1 MQIACC
7 PDYAYV
13 ATPRRKSSPHGVRPS
28 YRRVLSGRS
37 RGGRFNGSQVHPR
50 PAEPFSASRLC
61 VSEIICVVLSI
72 PVSGGRPDRPL
83 PTEIR
88 SRAEIQ
94 RAAVA
99 IYLLTSRHEPE
110 RGHAAQ
116 SWRAGSRGHPHVI
129 GYRKGRKGGD
139 APADEL
145 ESGRAR
151 EGFRTHQQRWV
162 RGGPPAGCGGT
173 VGFRD
178 ATGSPL
184 VTAPS
189 APTAD
194 THKFLGFPP
203 YTEGPQLIGSVS

>member
-13 ATPRRKSSPHGVRPS
+13 ATPRQKSSPSRVRPS

-37 RGGRFNGSQVHPR
+37 RGGRFNRCQVHPSAGR
-50 PAEPFSASRLC
+50 TVFGVETLCLRDHLRSPFD
-61 VSEIICVVLSI
+61 
-72 PVSGGRPDRPL
+72 SGVRGRPDRPL

-94 RAAVA
+94 RASVA

-194 THKFLGFPP
+194 TYKFPGFPP

>member
-7 PDYAYV
+7 PDHAYV
-13 ATPRRKSSPHGVRPS
+13 ATPRRRSSPPRVRPS

-37 RGGRFNGSQVHPR
+37 RGGRFNGCQVHPR
-50 PAEPFSASRLC
+50 PAEPFSAARLC
-61 VSEIICVVLSI
+61 VSEIILRS
-72 PVSGGRPDRPL
+72 PFDSGARGRPGGPL

-99 IYLLTSRHEPE
+99 IYLLTSRHEPG

-116 SWRAGSRGHPHVI
+116 SWRAGSRGHRHVI
-129 GYRKGRKGGD
+129 GYRQDGEGGD

-145 ESGRAR
+145 ESGRVR

-178 ATGSPL
+178 ASGSPL

-194 THKFLGFPP
+194 THKFPGFPP
-203 YTEGPQLIGSVS
+203 YTEGPQRIGSVS